1 MESVIE
7 HRDAMGKAAQVR
19 KRGILPALVL
29 FFLAPIVAEFL
40 LGNMPI
46 TMLGLLAI
54 LAPVYGGG
62 ALLIRETVR
71 HTRRGWPS
79 ILLLALAYGIL
90 EEAFLDQ
97 TLFNP
102 DFLGLH
108 LHLLEPAFIPSLG
121 IGAWWTIFV
130 LTLHTVWSIS
140 VSIALVEALVPDRAG
155 MPWLGGVGI
164 SVAAVLFAVAATA
177 MTKSSIQR
185 DAHHF
190 VASRS
195 QFAWSALSCLALI
208 AAGFSA
214 PRRLSTLADGKVPGP
229 WVLGVAA
236 CGSSLVFLWVPQRW
250 GWRAVDVYL
259 LLDLAWIVAI
269 YRWSERTA
277 WDGRHRLALAAGA
290 AMAYGVHA
298 FFQTPAIGA
307 GNALTRLG
315 NLAFAC
321 LAAGLITLGTRR
333 TAEFVHRKAGVE
345 FCRSR

>member
-1 MESVIE
+1 MKVVID
-7 HRDAMGKAAQVR
+7 HRKTIGTAAQVR
-19 KRGILPALVL
+19 RRGILPAVVL
-29 FFLAPIVAEFL
+29 LFLAPIVAEFL

-46 TMLGLLAI
+46 SMLGLLAI

-62 ALLIRETVR
+62 ALLIRETIR
-71 HTRRGWPS
+71 RTGRGWPS

-121 IGAWWTIFV
+121 IGAWWTVFV
-130 LTLHTVWSIS
+130 LTQHTVWSIS
-140 VSIALVEALVPDRAG
+140 VSIALAEALFPDRAEL
-155 MPWLGGVGI
+155 PWLSGGGI
-164 SVAAVLFAVAATA
+164 SVVAVLFAAAATA

-185 DAHHF
+185 DPNHF

-195 QFAWSALSCLALI
+195 QFAWSALGCLALI
-208 AAGFSA
+208 AAGLCTR
-214 PRRLSTLADGKVPGP
+214 RRLITLTDGKVPGP
-229 WVLGVAA
+229 SLLGVAA
-236 CGSSLVFLWVPQRW
+236 FGSSLVFLLLPQRW

-259 LLDLAWIVAI
+259 LLDLVWIAAI
-269 YRWSERTA
+269 HRWSKRIA

-290 AMAYGVHA
+290 AMAYGAHA

-307 GNALTRLG
+307 GDVLTRVG
-315 NLAFAC
+315 NLVFAC
-321 LAAGLITLGTRR
+321 LAAGLIALGTRR
-333 TAEFVHRKAGVE
+333 TTGFVHRKAGVAL
-345 FCRSR
+345 